1 MTSTMIV
8 VPELAVRVVTGDTC
22 YRYETDFLRFMLRWV
37 HKILVLRSNYPKRK
51 DGDGVTLRCAMLD
64 VTGNI
69 TTLSVRS
76 GVKTFVLPIEEM
88 PYQKSVVHD
97 AQPGVTT

>member
-1 MTSTMIV
+1 MTSTIIV

-37 HKILVLRSNYPKRK
+37 HKIPVLRSNYPKRK

-64 VTGNI
+64 MTGNI

-76 GVKTFVLPIEEM
+76 RGEKVCFT
-88 PYQKSVVHD
+88 YRGD
-97 AQPGVTT
+97 ALSKVSGP